1 MRIISSN
8 VSGLN
13 NTAKLHTTINQVRSH
28 DIVLLQ
34 ETKLTMRS
42 IPMLQLKW
50 RHPSGVFLASE
61 NVAAR
66 RGVITLFSPKL
77 RVQHLY
83 SHGDTL
89 GQFLV
94 NVLIIDSNTYM
105 VLNIYLDPDS
115 DNHASA
121 TLDRI
126 SNILDNINQRF
137 AITHTIVGGDFNLV
151 LHRSDTHSTTRKPQA
166 EARLSSIVT
175 DNRWYDVA
183 PICSDT
189 PKHTYFRYRNERT
202 SARYDR
208 FYVSSNLTEGI
219 KYRTLQR
226 QNDHSP
232 ILVEV
237 LQQKRGQGLW
247 RFQDTLLENE
257 YTIMKLENSLRSTI
271 SSFVDTE
278 EENLSNL
285 QKHINYDQNQSIKV
299 LSKIITDIRKIAI
312 EETKRNKINRNQ
324 KEKEALDYLI
334 LIRQQYNDAPLPD
347 ENLTQALEEA
357 QLKLKSLQQK
367 RAQYASLR
375 NHINYALNGEKTTAY
390 HFAMAKTGKPSRD
403 IKKLIVNSPNGAR
416 ILTNEEIIEYMTN
429 KYTEIASI
437 DHRGI
442 SWP

>member
-1 MRIISSN
+1 MKILSSN

-137 AITHTIVGGDFNLV
+137 AITHTIVGGDFNLGF
-151 LHRSDTHSTTRKPQA
+151 TYRKQ
-166 EARLSSIVT
+166 LQSS
-175 DNRWYDVA
+175 
-183 PICSDT
+183 
-189 PKHTYFRYRNERT
+189 
-202 SARYDR
+202 
-208 FYVSSNLTEGI
+208 
-219 KYRTLQR
+219 
-226 QNDHSP
+226 
-232 ILVEV
+232 
-237 LQQKRGQGLW
+237 
-247 RFQDTLLENE
+247 
-257 YTIMKLENSLRSTI
+257 
-271 SSFVDTE
+271 
-278 EENLSNL
+278 
-285 QKHINYDQNQSIKV
+285 
-299 LSKIITDIRKIAI
+299 
-312 EETKRNKINRNQ
+312 
-324 KEKEALDYLI
+324 
-334 LIRQQYNDAPLPD
+334 
-347 ENLTQALEEA
+347 
-357 QLKLKSLQQK
+357 
-367 RAQYASLR
+367 
-375 NHINYALNGEKTTAY
+375 
-390 HFAMAKTGKPSRD
+390 SR
-403 IKKLIVNSPNGAR
+403 R
-416 ILTNEEIIEYMTN
+416 
-429 KYTEIASI
+429 
-437 DHRGI
+437 
-442 SWP
+442 